1 MKAFWTLILILVAAG
16 ALAFLWPTG
25 SGGDGGS
32 GRGASGGAEPAGQ
45 ARRSPVRA
53 AEPTTAAPDEVR
65 PVARDVAAAAG
76 APVLRVAEEDGR
88 AGDGSVPM
96 AGSDVE
102 IVGSDRSARSAGER
116 QPDDGADSL
125 PARPDGAS
133 SPGAP
138 GPGSGFGPAPDH
150 VHGEPAPRPGQDGA
164 DSDDDID
171 ALLGIPAEAPIT
183 AEERL
188 ARRRAAAAEQMA
200 RLEAEFADDPPGAG
214 TREDPFRVD
223 WERLGAAA
231 SVFRPRD
238 GLMEIPEFLTRL
250 DGKWVEIG
258 GFTLFAWTGLVIDE
272 ILVMRFMWDGCCI
285 GIPPTPFTVVEAS
298 LTTPVERKNVWA
310 MRSGLFVGKLRVD
323 PFVQGDWLIALFV
336 LDDAEIQPVF

>member
-16 ALAFLWPTG
+16 ALAFLWPAG
-25 SGGDGGS
+25 FSGDGGS
-32 GRGASGGAEPAGQ
+32 ERGAGGGAEPAGR
-45 ARRSPVRA
+45 ARRSPVRGADPGA
-53 AEPTTAAPDEVR
+53 AAQDEVR
-65 PVARDVAAAAG
+65 PVSRDGVAAAE
-76 APVLRVAEEDGR
+76 APVLRVTGDGR

-96 AGSDVE
+96 TGADVDA
-102 IVGSDRSARSAGER
+102 VGSDRSARSAGEGR
-116 QPDDGADSL
+116 PDDGSDAP

-133 SPGAP
+133 FPAAP
-138 GPGSGFGPAPDH
+138 GSGSGFGPAPDH
-150 VHGEPAPRPGQDGA
+150 VHGEPAPLPDQGGA
-164 DSDDDID
+164 DDDEDID

-238 GLMEIPEFLTRL
+238 GLTEIPEFLARL

-310 MRSGLFVGKLRVD
+310 MRSGLFVGRLRVD